1 MNQSLVAG
9 LCPLVAGET
18 DIDQLGRVIAT
29 FGSIEEAWP
38 GVTEM
43 PDYGKISFAHAEG
56 FPLEELLPDASAG
69 SVKLLGRLLQLDPGA
84 DYVVG
89 QSHTCHGLE
98 ANAAQHARTYHWWE
112 LAKRRIQQ
120 HNVIHDAAQK
130 QGCLLFTASKWSH
143 CTLGKCLCAHSQ
155 GFINN
160 CFMGDASGARCSAA
174 DSLLDDWFLSEPRP
188 AETNQMQ
195 MFVQQTLTQQQA
207 QLKHSI
213 K

>member
-120 HNVIHDAAQK
+120 HNVIHDAAPRVFAFHSFQMVSLHAW
-130 QGCLLFTASKWSH
+130 QMFV
-143 CTLGKCLCAHSQ
+143 CAQSI
-155 GFINN
+155 FFVNI